1 MARFPSQLQDAQE
14 AVRWLR
20 TNAIALNADPF
31 RIGVWGFSSGAHIG
45 ALMAMLAPDDPWG
58 APDLRIRAVVGGGT
72 PTDLT
77 RFNPVDGMALFGVSA
92 EEDPDLYRHASPLYQ
107 VSNRAPPTFLYH
119 GTDDAEVPLEQAQWL
134 KAALVKAHVQ
144 VVLDARRGLGH
155 AGVTE
160 AAIDPAV
167 GFLDRTLK
175 P

>member
-1 MARFPSQLQDAQE
+1 MA
-14 AVRWLR
+14 
-20 TNAIALNADPF
+20 
-31 RIGVWGFSSGAHIG
+31 
-45 ALMAMLAPDDPWG
+45 
-58 APDLRIRAVVGGGT
+58 
-72 PTDLT
+72 

-92 EEDPDLYRHASPLYQ
+92 EENPDLYRHASPLYQ
-107 VSNRAPPTFLYH
+107 VSKRAPPTYLYH

-134 KAALVKAHVQ
+134 RTALVKAGVP
-144 VVLDARRGLGH
+144 VELDIRRGLGH